1 MNFPGSRFMVR
12 AYLCVAQSTNQE
24 ASLRLS
30 AQIVVSVMKVGQK
43 GRRRSLKRDCCECKW
58 EELGHSVEEGRAYWQ
73 TEEEDLEF
81 GADGS
86 VCVCGE
92 GEEHF
97 QRGLGIFCLFFFK
110 KKTIRTTSSSF
121 LWRIIPE
128 LWCCPRIMKETLTMK
143 FAWKTKMVKRHISCS
158 SCALLL
164 GLWVWERKGGVK
176 EGKGGR
182 KKRRGVYVGLGK

>member
-86 VCVCGE
+86 VCVCVVKE
-92 GEEHF
+92 KNIFSED
-97 QRGLGIFCLFFFK
+97 LGFSVFSSLK
-110 KKTIRTTSSSF
+110 KKQ
-121 LWRIIPE
+121 
-128 LWCCPRIMKETLTMK
+128 
-143 FAWKTKMVKRHISCS
+143 
-158 SCALLL
+158 
-164 GLWVWERKGGVK
+164 
-176 EGKGGR
+176 
-182 KKRRGVYVGLGK
+182 

>member
-30 AQIVVSVMKVGQK
+30 AQIAVSVMKVGQK

-86 VCVCGE
+86 VYVCGE

-97 QRGLGIFCLFFFK
+97 QRALGIFCLFFFK
-110 KKTIRTTSSSF
+110 KK
-121 LWRIIPE
+121 
-128 LWCCPRIMKETLTMK
+128 
-143 FAWKTKMVKRHISCS
+143 
-158 SCALLL
+158 
-164 GLWVWERKGGVK
+164 
-176 EGKGGR
+176 
-182 KKRRGVYVGLGK
+182 KKLQ